1 MLASGKEKMNTR
13 RSVQCRISSFL
24 KRYKITSYSGGVKFF
39 KTPHALGTL
48 LKHVGLKNVL
58 FLELSNKARF
68 PSLLPLG
75 RKLLTLI
82 KFESHD
88 GKLLSL

>member
-24 KRYKITSYSGGVKFF
+24 RRYNITSYSGGVKIF
-39 KTPHALGTL
+39 KTLHALSTL
-48 LKHVGLKNVL
+48 LKHVGLKNILVL
-58 FLELSNKARF
+58 ESSNKAHF
-68 PSLLPLG
+68 TSLLPLG

-82 KFESHD
+82 QFE
-88 GKLLSL
+88 